1 MNNAPLLQVIMK
13 TLPGGSG
20 SPVFDGEGKLVAMVK
35 GRYRGTDI
43 VGFLTPLDIM
53 RQFLDER

>member
-1 MNNAPLLQVIMK
+1 MNNAPLLQVVMK

-20 SPVFDGEGKLVAMVK
+20 SPVFDREGSLVAMVK

-43 VGFLTPLDIM
+43 VGFLTPLEIM
-53 RQFLDER
+53 RQFLRER